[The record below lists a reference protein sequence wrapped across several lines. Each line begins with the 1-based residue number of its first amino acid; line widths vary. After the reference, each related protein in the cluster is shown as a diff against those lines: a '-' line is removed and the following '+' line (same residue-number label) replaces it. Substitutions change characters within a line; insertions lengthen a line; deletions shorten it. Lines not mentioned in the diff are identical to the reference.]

1 MNIVLKGDALDI
13 LLAQNSLQ
21 PGNGIL
27 GFIPIILI
35 GLIFY
40 LLILRPQTKQ
50 RKQQENTLSNLKK
63 GDKIITR
70 GGLYGKIVNFQ
81 GKNESKVTIDAGSG
95 VKLNIVRSYIVG
107 LANNSD
113 NENINIDD
121 KK

>member
-1 MNIVLKGDALDI
+1 MDI

-50 RKQQENTLSNLKK
+50 RKQQENTLANLKK

-70 GGLYGKIVNFQ
+70 GGLCGKIVNFQ